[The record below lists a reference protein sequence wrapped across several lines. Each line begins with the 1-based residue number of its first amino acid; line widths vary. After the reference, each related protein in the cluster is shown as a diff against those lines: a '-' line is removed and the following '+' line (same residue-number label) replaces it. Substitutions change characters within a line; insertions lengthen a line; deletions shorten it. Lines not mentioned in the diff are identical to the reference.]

1 MNEFYYQRNIKNF
14 VEVIVDN
21 NGILWLNKKN
31 IEEGLSHSNLPVITK
46 KYHSDYKKYRYQLV
60 DKWNKQPSRIFLHKD
75 FALKVIM
82 DCGTVESL
90 RLKENLGLIY
100 LI

>member
-14 VEVIVDN
+14 VEAIVDN

-31 IEEGLSHSNLPVITK
+31 IEEGLSHSNLPVITR
-46 KYHSDYKKYRYQLV
+46 KYHSDYKKHRYQLV
-60 DKWNKQPSRIFLHKD
+60 DKRNKQPNRIFLHKD

-82 DCGTVESL
+82 DCGTADSL
-90 RLKENLGLIY
+90 RLKEN
-100 LI
+100 

>member
-31 IEEGLSHSNLPVITK
+31 IEGLSHSNLPVITR

-90 RLKENLGLIY
+90 RLKEN
-100 LI
+100 